1 MTDETARAVATAAK
15 ALSDAGLICEERRPP
30 HVERGNEM
38 WLKLFS
44 RASVVQ
50 LRKVYTGREREGGSF
65 VSWRLATADDNPP
78 PALDVYIADWMERDR
93 LREELVEWMQ
103 TTPIIVAPVGATP
116 AYAHDTL
123 KVNVNGVTMGTFQSV
138 QLRANIQ
145 RFRPACRHGAG
156 GTNEMTGCRSEFRL
170 WDGLLRRR
178 WYWRLRKS
186 WRGHF
191 SAILICAICIICV
204 ICGWESIMEPVLQFW
219 LFSSSDFIAIVLLV
233 IAAKTIR
240 IVPQATVMLVERLGK
255 FDKVASSGLNILV
268 PFLDKPRAV
277 YWTNTRPGVTSIDL
291 REQYI
296 DLPPQPVITRDNVTI
311 HVDSVVYWQIT
322 DPVKAVYEM
331 NDLVGGIVQLTITGM
346 RAVMGDMDLDHTL
359 SQRDQI
365 NSKLRLILDEAT
377 DKWGVKVTRVDVKN
391 INPPEDVRITMEKQM
406 TAERNRR
413 ALVLQA
419 EGDRQAA
426 ITRAEG
432 EKQAAVTRAEGEKQ
446 SAILAAEG
454 AAQARLRNAE
464 AESEAINRIAQAIP
478 GGDPG
483 QYLITTRY
491 IDSLRDMTRT
501 SNSKVI
507 FMPVETS
514 AMLSSVGAIKEVLSQ
529 TGERD
534 DKEQLP
540 PPRPRE
546 LPR

>member
-1 MTDETARAVATAAK
+1 MEAFTGILAF
-15 ALSDAGLICEERRPP
+15 
-30 HVERGNEM
+30 
-38 WLKLFS
+38 LFF
-44 RASVVQ
+44 
-50 LRKVYTGREREGGSF
+50 G
-65 VSWRLATADDNPP
+65 
-78 PALDVYIADWMERDR
+78 
-93 LREELVEWMQ
+93 
-103 TTPIIVAPVGATP
+103 
-116 AYAHDTL
+116 
-123 KVNVNGVTMGTFQSV
+123 
-138 QLRANIQ
+138 
-145 RFRPACRHGAG
+145 
-156 GTNEMTGCRSEFRL
+156 
-170 WDGLLRRR
+170 
-178 WYWRLRKS
+178 
-186 WRGHF
+186 
-191 SAILICAICIICV
+191 
-204 ICGWESIMEPVLQFW
+204 
-219 LFSSSDFIAIVLLV
+219 FIGIVLLV
-233 IAAKTIR
+233 IAVKTIR
-240 IVPQATVMLVERLGK
+240 IVPQATVMLVERLGR

-268 PFLDKPRAV
+268 PFMDKPRAV
-277 YWTNTRPGVTSIDL
+277 YWTNTRPGLTSIDL

-322 DPVKAVYEM
+322 DPIKAVYEM

-346 RAVMGDMDLDHTL
+346 RSVMGEMDLDHTL
-359 SQRDQI
+359 SNRDAI
-365 NSKLRLILDEAT
+365 NAKLRLILDEAT

-446 SAILAAEG
+446 SAILQAEG

-464 AESEAINRIAQAIP
+464 AESEAITRIAQAIP
-478 GGDPG
+478 EGDPA
-483 QYLITTRY
+483 QYLITSRY
-491 IDSLRDMTRT
+491 IESLRDMTRT
-501 SNSKVI
+501 NNSKVI

-529 TGERD
+529 VGGKSD
-534 DKEQLP
+534 DNAPPP

>member
-1 MTDETARAVATAAK
+1 
-15 ALSDAGLICEERRPP
+15 
-30 HVERGNEM
+30 
-38 WLKLFS
+38 
-44 RASVVQ
+44 
-50 LRKVYTGREREGGSF
+50 
-65 VSWRLATADDNPP
+65 
-78 PALDVYIADWMERDR
+78 
-93 LREELVEWMQ
+93 
-103 TTPIIVAPVGATP
+103 
-116 AYAHDTL
+116 
-123 KVNVNGVTMGTFQSV
+123 
-138 QLRANIQ
+138 
-145 RFRPACRHGAG
+145 
-156 GTNEMTGCRSEFRL
+156 
-170 WDGLLRRR
+170 
-178 WYWRLRKS
+178 
-186 WRGHF
+186 
-191 SAILICAICIICV
+191 
-204 ICGWESIMEPVLQFW
+204 MEPVATLLAFM
-219 LFSSSDFIAIVLLV
+219 FFGFIAIVLLV
-233 IAAKTIR
+233 IGVKTIR
-240 IVPQATVMLVERLGK
+240 IVPQATVMLIERLGS
-255 FDKVASSGLNILV
+255 FHHLAQNGLNILW
-268 PFLDKPRAV
+268 PFIDRPRAV
-277 YWTNTRPGVTSIDL
+277 YWTNTRPGLTSIDL

-311 HVDSVVYWQIT
+311 HVDSVVYWQVT
-322 DPVKAVYEM
+322 DPIKAVYEM

-464 AESEAINRIAQAIP
+464 AESEALTRIAQSIP

-483 QYLITTRY
+483 HYLITMRY
-491 IDSLRDMTRT
+491 IESLRDMTR
-501 SNSKVI
+501 SNNSKVI
-507 FMPVETS
+507 FMPVEAS
-514 AMLSSVGAIKEVLSQ
+514 SMLSSVGAIKEVFSQ
-529 TGERD
+529 SGE
-534 DKEQLP
+534 KEDQSPPP

>member
-1 MTDETARAVATAAK
+1 MEAAS
-15 ALSDAGLICEERRPP
+15 L
-30 HVERGNEM
+30 
-38 WLKLFS
+38 
-44 RASVVQ
+44 
-50 LRKVYTGREREGGSF
+50 
-65 VSWRLATADDNPP
+65 LAF
-78 PALDVYIADWMERDR
+78 MFF
-93 LREELVEWMQ
+93 
-103 TTPIIVAPVGATP
+103 G
-116 AYAHDTL
+116 
-123 KVNVNGVTMGTFQSV
+123 
-138 QLRANIQ
+138 
-145 RFRPACRHGAG
+145 
-156 GTNEMTGCRSEFRL
+156 
-170 WDGLLRRR
+170 
-178 WYWRLRKS
+178 
-186 WRGHF
+186 
-191 SAILICAICIICV
+191 
-204 ICGWESIMEPVLQFW
+204 
-219 LFSSSDFIAIVLLV
+219 FIAIVLLV

-240 IVPQATVMLVERLGK
+240 IVPQASVMLIERLGR
-255 FDKVASSGLNILV
+255 FDKIASSGLNILI
-268 PFLDKPRAV
+268 PFLDRPRAV
-277 YWTNTRPGVTSIDL
+277 FWTNTRPALTSIDL

-322 DPVKAVYEM
+322 DPVKAVYEI

-346 RAVMGDMDLDHTL
+346 RAVMGEMDLDHTL

-365 NSKLRLILDEAT
+365 NAKLRVILDEAT

-454 AAQARLRNAE
+454 AAQARLKNAE
-464 AESEAINRIAQAIP
+464 AESEALSRIAHAIP

-483 QYLITTRY
+483 HYLITVRY
-491 IDSLRDMTRT
+491 IESLRDMTRT
-501 SNSKVI
+501 NNAKVI

-514 AMLSSVGAIKEVLSQ
+514 SMLSSLGAIKEVLSQ
-529 TGERD
+529 TGEQD
-534 DKEQLP
+534 QKEQQPP

>member
-1 MTDETARAVATAAK
+1 MEA
-15 ALSDAGLICEERRPP
+15 ALSLLIF
-30 HVERGNEM
+30 M
-38 WLKLFS
+38 
-44 RASVVQ
+44 
-50 LRKVYTGREREGGSF
+50 F
-65 VSWRLATADDNPP
+65 VIFA
-78 PALDVYIADWMERDR
+78 M
-93 LREELVEWMQ
+93 
-103 TTPIIVAPVGATP
+103 IVMIVI
-116 AYAHDTL
+116 
-123 KVNVNGVTMGTFQSV
+123 GV
-138 QLRANIQ
+138 
-145 RFRPACRHGAG
+145 
-156 GTNEMTGCRSEFRL
+156 
-170 WDGLLRRR
+170 
-178 WYWRLRKS
+178 
-186 WRGHF
+186 
-191 SAILICAICIICV
+191 
-204 ICGWESIMEPVLQFW
+204 
-219 LFSSSDFIAIVLLV
+219 
-233 IAAKTIR
+233 KTIR
-240 IVPQATVMLVERLGK
+240 IVPQASVMLVERLGK
-255 FDKVASSGLNILV
+255 FSKVADSGLHV
-268 PFLDKPRAV
+268 FWPFLDKPRAV
-277 YWTNTRPGVTSIDL
+277 YWTNMRPGLVSIDL

-365 NSKLRLILDEAT
+365 NSKLRIILDEAT

-454 AAQARLRNAE
+454 AAQARLRAAE
-464 AESEAINRIAQAIP
+464 AESEAINRVAQAIP
-478 GGDPG
+478 GGDPAH
-483 QYLITTRY
+483 YMIATRY
-491 IDSLRDMTRT
+491 IDSMRDMTRT
-501 SNSKVI
+501 NNSKVI
-507 FMPVETS
+507 FMPMETS

-529 TGERD
+529 TGVDSGERD
-534 DKEQLP
+534 SPSPP